1 MEPQNEVDKYA
12 VAVVDNE
19 NNVIRPLP
27 RGKSWKDASTLFYFL
42 KTDPFNICHVQIIG
56 KGQYRDENRLSTTI
70 HWEL

>member
-1 MEPQNEVDKYA
+1 MKPQNKVDKYA

-19 NNVIRPLP
+19 NNVICPLP
-27 RGKSWKDASTLFYFL
+27 RGKSWKDANTLFNLL

-56 KGQYRDENRLSTTI
+56 KEQYRDENHLSTTI